1 MNTRMVQAK
10 PFLKWAG
17 GKGQLIEQMS
27 HFFPQELKLGKV
39 KNYVEPF
46 IGSGAVFFHIAQ
58 SYKVEKY
65 FISDINE
72 ELVLAYQTLC
82 ADVDS
87 VIDVLAEIQHA
98 YYQLNG
104 EEQKSFFYETRAQ
117 FNTKRPKI
125 DFSKFN
131 SVWITRTAQLIFLNR
146 TCFNGLFRVNANA
159 GFNVPFGRY
168 KNPKICAMDNLRK
181 ISKLLQNTEIIWGSF
196 QSCENFVDEHTFVYF
211 DPPYRPI
218 SSTSSFTTYSNFNF
232 DDQAQLDLAAF
243 FQKLDQR
250 GAQLML
256 SNSDP
261 KNNDPNDN
269 FFEQAYEGYRIE
281 RVMASRMINCD
292 AKKRGQLHELLVMNY
307 S

>member
-125 DFSKFN
+125 DFSKFD
-131 SVWITRTAQLIFLNR
+131 SAWITRTAQLIFLNR

-159 GFNVPFGRY
+159 RFNVPFGRY
-168 KNPKICAMDNLRK
+168 KNPKICAVDNLRK

-218 SSTSSFTTYSNFNF
+218 SSTSNFTTYSNFNF

-243 FQKLDQR
+243 FRKLDQR